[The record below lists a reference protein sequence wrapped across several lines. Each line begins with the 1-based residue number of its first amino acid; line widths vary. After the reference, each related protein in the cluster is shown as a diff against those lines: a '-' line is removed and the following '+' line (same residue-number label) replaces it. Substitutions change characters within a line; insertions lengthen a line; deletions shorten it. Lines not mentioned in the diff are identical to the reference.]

1 MVLKMF
7 PKPLAP
13 KFDIEKPVAT
23 VPASRLHPQT
33 QLHKSINKNMTNLA
47 KFRDLGLSEMM
58 LNSLH
63 KKGFEE
69 PTPIQARTIPFLLEN
84 KKDLIGKAQT
94 GTGKTAA
101 FGIPII
107 ENIVPDSK
115 KVQAIILVPTRELAI
130 QVTEELNSFAEEQKT
145 RIIAVYGGQ
154 PIERQISRLQ
164 RGVDIVV
171 GTPGRIIDHL
181 QRRTLD
187 LSHVKYVVLDE
198 ADEMLNMGFVDDIES
213 ILKAAPKQRRTVLF
227 SATMP
232 AHIERLAKNYM
243 VDYELIAVAV
253 DQSSK
258 DNIQQ
263 IYFEVSQSDK
273 FESLFRIIDVEESF
287 YGMVFCR
294 TKIDADE
301 IAHKLANRG
310 CRAEAIHGDLSQGQ
324 REKVL
329 QKFRDRRITAL
340 VATDVAARG
349 IDIGDLTHVINY
361 SLPQDPESYVHR
373 IGRTGRAGKSGIA
386 VTLITPS
393 EYRKLVA
400 IQRISNTKITKQK
413 IPGVAEVIDSKK
425 QRIKSTLSEIIATEN
440 FSDLELIAEEIL
452 AETPDAKIAIA
463 ALLKMAFK
471 DELTESNYSEILEAS
486 ARGKRDFNSDDRGN
500 RDHGERRGNDR
511 DRGERGD
518 RGDRGNRKDYGDRND
533 RGDRGGD
540 RGERKGSARLFI
552 AKGRNDAMDPRKLV
566 DFIQKETGVDQR
578 RIDDVKIFDTF
589 SFFAVPSDDAEKVL
603 DAFQQSGGNRSLVSR
618 AKAKQ

>member
-1 MVLKMF
+1 
-7 PKPLAP
+7 
-13 KFDIEKPVAT
+13 
-23 VPASRLHPQT
+23 
-33 QLHKSINKNMTNLA
+33 MTNLA

-115 KVQAIILVPTRELAI
+115 KVQAIILAPTRELAI
-130 QVTEELNSFAEEQKT
+130 QVTEELSSFAEEQKT
-145 RIIAVYGGQ
+145 RVIAVYGGQ
-154 PIERQISRLQ
+154 PIERQIDRLK

-171 GTPGRIIDHL
+171 GTPGRILDHL

-198 ADEMLNMGFVDDIES
+198 ADEMLNMGFVDDIEA
-213 ILKAAPKQRRTVLF
+213 ILKAAPKERRTVLF

-232 AHIERLAKNYM
+232 PHIERLAKNYM
-243 VDYELIAVAV
+243 VDYEMIAVAV
-253 DQSSK
+253 DQTSR

-273 FESLFRIIDVEESF
+273 FESLFRIIDMEESF

-294 TKIDADE
+294 TKVDADE

-386 VTLITPS
+386 ITLITPS

-400 IQRISNTKITKQK
+400 IQRISNTKITKHK

-425 QRIKSTLSEIIATEN
+425 ARIKSTLSEIIATEN
-440 FSDLELIAEEIL
+440 FSDLEQIAEEIL
-452 AETPDAKIAIA
+452 VETPDAKIAIA

-500 RDHGERRGNDR
+500 RDHGDRRGNDR
-511 DRGERGD
+511 DRGGDRRDRNDRYD
-518 RGDRGNRKDYGDRND
+518 RGDRRDRDRGDRND
-533 RGDRGGD
+533 RGGRSGG
-540 RGERKGSARLFI
+540 ARLFI
-552 AKGRNDAMDPRKLV
+552 ARGRNDEMDPRKLV
-566 DFIQKETGVDQR
+566 DFIQRETGVDQR

-589 SFFAVPSDDAEKVL
+589 SFFVVPSDDADRVL
-603 DAFQQSGGNRSLVSR
+603 TTFQQKASGGRSLVSR
-618 AKAKQ
+618 ANDKK

>member
-1 MVLKMF
+1 M
-7 PKPLAP
+7 
-13 KFDIEKPVAT
+13 
-23 VPASRLHPQT
+23 S
-33 QLHKSINKNMTNLA
+33 NLV
-47 KFRDLGLSEMM
+47 KFRELGLSDVM

-69 PTPIQARTIPFLLEN
+69 PTPIQAKTIPFLLQN
-84 KKDLIGKAQT
+84 QKDLIGKAQT

-130 QVTEELNSFAEEQKT
+130 QVTEELSSLAEEQKT
-145 RIIAVYGGQ
+145 RIIAIYGGQ

-171 GTPGRIIDHL
+171 GTPGRVLDHL
-181 QRRTLD
+181 QRHTLD

-198 ADEMLNMGFVDDIES
+198 ADEMLNMGFVEDIES
-213 ILKAAPKQRRTVLF
+213 ILQAAPKQRRTVLF

-232 AHIERLAKNYM
+232 PHIERLAKNYM
-243 VDYELIAVAV
+243 VDYELISVV
-253 DQSSK
+253 SDKISG

-273 FESLFRIIDVEESF
+273 FESLFRIIDMEESF

-294 TKIDADE
+294 TKIDVDE

-349 IDIGDLTHVINY
+349 IDVGDLTHVINY

-400 IQRISNTKITKQK
+400 IQRISNTKITKHK

-425 QRIKSTLSEIIATEN
+425 QRIKSTLSEIITTEN
-440 FSDLELIAEEIL
+440 FSDLEQIAEEIL
-452 AETPDAKIAIA
+452 VETPDAKIAIA

-486 ARGKRDFNSDDRGN
+486 AHRRRDVNFNDRSERN
-500 RDHGERRGNDR
+500 HGAGDRHDRRGHDR
-511 DRGERGD
+511 DRGD
-518 RGDRGNRKDYGDRND
+518 REN
-533 RGDRGGD
+533 RGGD
-540 RGERKGSARLFI
+540 RRGSGGTRLFI
-552 AKGRNDAMDPRKLV
+552 ARGRNDAMDPRKLV
-566 DFIQKETGVDQR
+566 DFIQHETGVDQR
-578 RIDDVKIFDTF
+578 RINDVKIFDSF
-589 SFFAVPSDDAEKVL
+589 SFFAAPTDDAERIL
-603 DAFQQSGGNRSLVSR
+603 DVFQQQAGGGKRSLVSR
-618 AKAKQ
+618 AKDKR